1 MAKHKAVSINSNIHT
16 SKANLLIGVRR
27 TSRIVLVT
35 SLMRRTSRIT
45 LERVMLEEIRMFK

>member
-1 MAKHKAVSINSNIHT
+1 MAKHEAVSINSNIHT